1 MKISQKQLKKD
12 LPKLPKVSPKTNNT
26 VVRKWIMNIQY
37 TRRHQ
42 NMIKFISMKLLT
54 TLFTL
59 LYNLLLTSI
68 SSLTLVLPSVK
79 DEWWNKVSLDD
90 FSTKIS
96 GSIATVTKAF
106 VFFWFFSW
114 FLVST
119 ISFHHSFSF
128 LLARAL
134 AADAFVLSKNP
145 NARSW
150 EANLVVWRLL
160 WWLQSVEGGW
170 LWKWEW
176 EREKRSAWRDCANA
190 S

>member
-1 MKISQKQLKKD
+1 M
-12 LPKLPKVSPKTNNT
+12 
-26 VVRKWIMNIQY
+26 
-37 TRRHQ
+37 
-42 NMIKFISMKLLT
+42 
-54 TLFTL
+54 
-59 LYNLLLTSI
+59 
-68 SSLTLVLPSVK
+68 VLPSVK

-119 ISFHHSFSF
+119 ISFYHSFSF
-128 LLARAL
+128 LRARAL
-134 AADAFVLSKNP
+134 AADAFVLSENP

-160 WWLQSVEGGW
+160 WWLQSVEGDNC
-170 LWKWEW
+170 EYEN
-176 EREKRSAWRDCANA
+176 EREKRGVPDGIVQTRIRDWCWESREGKRGSNCLRRNNC
-190 S
+190 SRWELRVWYVYNPCSS